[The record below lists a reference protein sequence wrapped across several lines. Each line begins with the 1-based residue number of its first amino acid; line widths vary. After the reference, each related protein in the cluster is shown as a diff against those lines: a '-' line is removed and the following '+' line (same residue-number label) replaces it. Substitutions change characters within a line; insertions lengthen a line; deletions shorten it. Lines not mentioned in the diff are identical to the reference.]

1 MPSEEGNLMAT
12 ESPNRR
18 LAAILFAD
26 VAGYSRLMEQDENG
40 THIRVGRVF
49 ADLVEPSIAT
59 HAGRLIKRSGDGVLA
74 EFPSATA
81 ALRCAV
87 EVQRQAEER
96 NRPVHPRD
104 QIRLRIGINVADI
117 LIDEQ
122 DIAGGGVNLAARL
135 ETLARPGGI
144 CISQALKEQIQEDLG
159 VEFVDCGTQR
169 VKNISRPV
177 RVFEVLPASS
187 SAMARW
193 RARLRQAVIFRRG
206 VWVYALATPLAIAAA
221 LAWWWGQSAE
231 QENLDKL
238 SVTVLPFRSA
248 SSDPT
253 TRELAS
259 SLQARLL
266 LGLSPESNMLSVKG
280 LATKEL
286 PDGSWDLHRVRS
298 ELKARYALVGEVMQS
313 GPVRRV
319 EARLLDT
326 ASNTVAWGDSF
337 EVPQHMANASLD
349 IAAKRITPA
358 LVNRIIELEVARVA
372 KAPPRKPDAMDY
384 TLLAFAEASSQRP
397 GWLERS
403 DKSLQQAL
411 AVNPRFVPALAGRA
425 EMIAFRFRS
434 SSDERERAEMLR
446 EADRLTLAA
455 VTADPECAASWTM
468 RASVLARM
476 GQLDAAFASADK
488 AVRLNPTNAFA
499 VSERMDLLIA
509 AGRARDAILP
519 LDEVTLIYEK
529 LNLADF
535 MRMQCLAR
543 VYASH
548 LDDAPTACESW
559 YALGGDVAALKTLAS
574 IYGSRG
580 EVEKAANTIA
590 ALLKTE
596 PNASIGTI
604 RKERQPAES
613 AYPALASQAEL
624 TFYAGLRRASLP
636 E

>member
-1 MPSEEGNLMAT
+1 MAT

-177 RVFEVLPASS
+177 RVFELLPASS
-187 SAMARW
+187 SAMAIW
-193 RARLRQAVIFRRG
+193 RARLRQAVIFRPG
-206 VWVYALATPLAIAAA
+206 VWVYALAMPLAIAAA
-221 LAWWWGQSAE
+221 LAWWWAQPAE

-280 LATKEL
+280 LATEAL
-286 PDGSWDLHRVRS
+286 PDAHWDLPQVRR
-298 ELKARYALVGEVMQS
+298 ELKARYALVGEVTQS
-313 GPVRRV
+313 GPARRV

-326 ASNTVAWGDSF
+326 VSNTVVWGDSF
-337 EVPQHMANASLD
+337 EVPERMANASLD

-358 LVNRIIELEVARVA
+358 LVNRVIELEVTRVA
-372 KAPPRKPDAMDY
+372 TAPSQKPDAMDY

-397 GWLERS
+397 GCS
-403 DKSLQQAL
+403 
-411 AVNPRFVPALAGRA
+411 N
-425 EMIAFRFRS
+425 
-434 SSDERERAEMLR
+434 
-446 EADRLTLAA
+446 
-455 VTADPECAASWTM
+455 
-468 RASVLARM
+468 
-476 GQLDAAFASADK
+476 
-488 AVRLNPTNAFA
+488 
-499 VSERMDLLIA
+499 
-509 AGRARDAILP
+509 
-519 LDEVTLIYEK
+519 
-529 LNLADF
+529 
-535 MRMQCLAR
+535 
-543 VYASH
+543 
-548 LDDAPTACESW
+548 
-559 YALGGDVAALKTLAS
+559 
-574 IYGSRG
+574 
-580 EVEKAANTIA
+580 
-590 ALLKTE
+590 E
-596 PNASIGTI
+596 PINFCNRHS
-604 RKERQPAES
+604 P
-613 AYPALASQAEL
+613 
-624 TFYAGLRRASLP
+624 
-636 E
+636 